1 MKIITL
7 RALCLFVSLFVPSQL
22 IGQVIR
28 GTVINEKGGYIPFAN
43 IVLRSVSDS
52 SYVGGTLSDEAGQ
65 FLLQLGDEAD
75 RTRCFLEVRSV
86 GYAVHHIPPVLPEQL
101 QVQLSEQT
109 RLLQEVW
116 VRAPRAIRLVPDG
129 RVINVKLLGLQEVEG
144 VFSLLGMLP
153 GLSVRG
159 EAISVVGR
167 GTPLVYVNGREVT
180 DLSLLSR
187 YDSKD
192 IVSVKIITNP
202 GVRYGAS
209 TRSVLEIK
217 TRNPEDG
224 LGGRV
229 SLQAS
234 QGRRFGLREFASL
247 VYKQGAFDYFLML
260 SNRSQRSHYGS
271 STLMELPTAQA
282 TKISMEVDQEDKS
295 CSRYLIAGVNYTPSK
310 EHSLGLQYDFTQKPK
325 WEIDSDIQSHIS
337 TKGSSRQEAQH
348 SHYSNKDHYHSLNAY
363 YLGTITPSYQLRYDM
378 NLFFKREE
386 AENKF
391 SLEQA
396 GQTPKH
402 HRSDLEQRSRLLSAR
417 LQHFIQ
423 LGQGQLTL
431 GNEAAWTRNKQ
442 RHVATLSTLRQADS
456 KIENQLYA
464 AFASYTR
471 AWGSLMAELG
481 LRYEYNKYD
490 YHEAGVLQPEQSKAY
505 HYLMPSVQ
513 VALQA
518 PVALS
523 LSYQTKTKRP
533 SYHLLSDRHQ
543 YNNEYLYEGGNR
555 YLLPQNT
562 QVLALGA
569 QWQDL
574 QAAVEY
580 QHLHNAIYFY
590 TKYDPALAV
599 ALSKPYNIPHSD
611 ALDFSASWSPR
622 FGLWRPS
629 LQLLVH
635 KPFLRFEGEEFSDA
649 SLMASLRNFFLFRKQ
664 GLNFSMEASY
674 FSGGSQELSQVDAYW
689 QMDLSISKTF
699 FDQRL
704 RLSLSLDDAFNT
716 GYSSVTLRARE
727 LKIHH
732 AQRPDGRRLKL
743 TLNYSFNMKKNRF
756 KGEDSSSE
764 LQRL

>member
-1 MKIITL
+1 
-7 RALCLFVSLFVPSQL
+7 
-22 IGQVIR
+22 
-28 GTVINEKGGYIPFAN
+28 
-43 IVLRSVSDS
+43 
-52 SYVGGTLSDEAGQ
+52 
-65 FLLQLGDEAD
+65 
-75 RTRCFLEVRSV
+75 
-86 GYAVHHIPPVLPEQL
+86 
-101 QVQLSEQT
+101 
-109 RLLQEVW
+109 
-116 VRAPRAIRLVPDG
+116 
-129 RVINVKLLGLQEVEG
+129 
-144 VFSLLGMLP
+144 
-153 GLSVRG
+153 
-159 EAISVVGR
+159 
-167 GTPLVYVNGREVT
+167 
-180 DLSLLSR
+180 
-187 YDSKD
+187 
-192 IVSVKIITNP
+192 
-202 GVRYGAS
+202 
-209 TRSVLEIK
+209 
-217 TRNPEDG
+217 
-224 LGGRV
+224 
-229 SLQAS
+229 
-234 QGRRFGLREFASL
+234 
-247 VYKQGAFDYFLML
+247 
-260 SNRSQRSHYGS
+260 
-271 STLMELPTAQA
+271 
-282 TKISMEVDQEDKS
+282 
-295 CSRYLIAGVNYTPSK
+295 
-310 EHSLGLQYDFTQKPK
+310 
-325 WEIDSDIQSHIS
+325 
-337 TKGSSRQEAQH
+337 
-348 SHYSNKDHYHSLNAY
+348 
-363 YLGTITPSYQLRYDM
+363 M

-590 TKYDPALAV
+590 TKYNPALAV

-689 QMDLSISKTF
+689 QMDLSINKTF

-716 GYSSVTLRARE
+716 GYSCVTLRARE